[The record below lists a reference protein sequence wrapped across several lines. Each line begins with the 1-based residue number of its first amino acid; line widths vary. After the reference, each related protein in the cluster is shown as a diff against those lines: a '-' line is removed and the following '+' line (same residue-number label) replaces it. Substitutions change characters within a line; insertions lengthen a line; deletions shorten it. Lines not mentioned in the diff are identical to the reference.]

1 MFDYDI
7 LRCGRRRARS
17 TGLAVLLTMASA
29 QIVQAQLL
37 LVKASAGFDQ
47 VTDCPTLT
55 VTFAEP
61 LEFLMQSASRD
72 GSQIDLV
79 LRAVGD
85 DNSLEPVEPASV
97 PVPATDISGAT
108 DISLTQSGADLVLR
122 LTFAKQVFTDAA
134 LSSDGSLLAISIADA
149 AGSSMC
155 LANLTRDG
163 SDADFGDAGPPP
175 ASSSQDQRSDPEE
188 DNEAAATSSDGAS
201 DNPAGTEADF
211 IAARAA
217 ITAEDYRRA
226 IQLLTSILSAPENDR
241 SAEAQE
247 LLGVVRERNGQ
258 LAHAQAEYEIY
269 LEKYPDGQGAV
280 RVRQRLDALTTA
292 QDTPPEPLRDI
303 AEAVSAGSDL
313 EIAQENI
320 ADDPS
325 TLDQEPSQQ
334 EPADFAQNSPSGFSE
349 VDDTE
354 GETTLPNLS
363 YSGSLDATYNF
374 HQVTTRFSEFDTVR
388 TSVDDFVLQNSLVTS
403 LSFEGAYETKNYLT
417 SWRIAGAYEVDFEEG
432 SKGSFRFSRLY
443 IDHDPKR
450 SDLSFRFGRHLTRSG
465 GVFDRLDGLT
475 VSWQPQED
483 FSAHFQIGSAV
494 DSVRDPLFQFDRLTY
509 GVSADFTDVFPDTD
523 LAVYATEQRVG
534 SLIDR
539 RSIGFGLEYDGENL
553 YANAALDYDPYFGQ
567 INYARVSGTRIFGDQ
582 STLTLSFD
590 YVQSPSLAISNAEQ
604 GQAGRTL
611 DDLRELFTLNDLKR
625 IAIDRT
631 TTSTSA
637 TLAYYRPFNDT
648 WLFNMDAT
656 IFKTQ
661 GNPLSAGVPEIEAP
675 GTDYYASLGV
685 FGSGVFS
692 ESDVVSASV
701 RYANTSSSTLNIIDA
716 SYRFEPTDKLRLRP
730 RLRLGHRNV
739 IRTGGTEN
747 FAIPSIT
754 AAYKIRDDMRIEL
767 EIGGRV
773 SKTRTPAT
781 SDTSIESFASFGV
794 RYDF

>member
-1 MFDYDI
+1 MFRCDT
-7 LRCGRRRARS
+7 LRCGRRRLRS
-17 TGLAVLLTMASA
+17 TGLAVLFTVASA

-37 LVKASAGFDQ
+37 LIKASAGFDPA
-47 VTDCPTLT
+47 TDCPTLI

-61 LEFLMQSASRD
+61 LDFLMQSASRG
-72 GSQIDLV
+72 GSQIDLI
-79 LRAVGD
+79 LRAVED

-97 PVPATDISGAT
+97 PVPATDTSSAT

-122 LTFAKQVFTDAA
+122 ITFAKQVVTDAT

-155 LANLTRDG
+155 LTNLTGDG
-163 SDADFGDAGPPP
+163 SDTDIGDAGPPP
-175 ASSSQDQRSDPEE
+175 ASPSQGQRPDPEE
-188 DNEAAATSSDGAS
+188 DNNAAATSSNGTS
-201 DNPAGTEADF
+201 DSPAGTEADF

-217 ITAEDYRRA
+217 ITAQDYRRA
-226 IQLLTSILSAPENDR
+226 IQLLTSILSSPKNDR

-269 LEKYPDGQGAV
+269 LEQYPDGQGAV
-280 RVRQRLDALTTA
+280 RVRQRLNALSTA
-292 QDTPPEPLRDI
+292 QDTPPEPLRKI
-303 AEAVSAGSDL
+303 AEAVGAGADL
-313 EIAQENI
+313 DIAQESI

-325 TLDQEPSQQ
+325 PLDQEPPQQ
-334 EPADFAQNSPSGFSE
+334 EPADTAQNSPSGFSE
-349 VDDTE
+349 DDDTE
-354 GETTLPNLS
+354 EETTLPNLS
-363 YSGSLDATYNF
+363 YSGSLDATYYF
-374 HQVTTRFSEFDTVR
+374 HQVTTRFSEFDTAR

-403 LSFEGAYETKNYLT
+403 LSFKGAYETENHLM
-417 SWRIAGAYEVDFEEG
+417 SWHISGAYEVDFEEESEG
-432 SKGSFRFSRLY
+432 NFRFSRLY

-523 LAVYATEQRVG
+523 LTLYATEQRVG
-534 SLIDR
+534 SLVDR
-539 RSIGFGLEYDGENL
+539 RSIGFGLKYEGENL
-553 YANAALDYDPYFGQ
+553 YTNAALDYDPYFDQ
-567 INYARVSGTRIFGDQ
+567 VNYARVSGTRIFGDQ

-590 YVQSPSLAISNAEQ
+590 YVQSPSLAIGNAER
-604 GQAGRTL
+604 GQADRTL
-611 DDLRELFTLNDLKR
+611 DDLRELFTLNDIKR

-631 TTSTSA
+631 ITSTSA
-637 TLAYYRPFNDT
+637 TLAYYRPLNDT
-648 WLFNMDAT
+648 WLLNMDAT

-661 GNPLSAGVPEIEAP
+661 GNPASAGVPQIAAP
-675 GTDYYASLGV
+675 GTDYYASVGV
-685 FGSGVFS
+685 FGSSVFS
-692 ESDVVSASV
+692 KSDVVSASV

-716 SYRFEPTDKLRLRP
+716 SYRFEPTDKWRLRT
-730 RLRLGHRNV
+730 RLRSGHRNV

-747 FAIPSIT
+747 FVIPSVT
-754 AAYKIRDDMRIEL
+754 ADYKIRDDMRIEL